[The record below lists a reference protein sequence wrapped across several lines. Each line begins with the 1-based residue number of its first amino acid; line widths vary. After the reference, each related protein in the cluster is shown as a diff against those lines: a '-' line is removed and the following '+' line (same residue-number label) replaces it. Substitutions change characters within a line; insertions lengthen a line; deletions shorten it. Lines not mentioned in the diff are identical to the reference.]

1 MKKLV
6 FGMFC
11 ISVLVFSIGCSK
23 NKAASAVKP
32 EDAKTLSI
40 WTYFSG
46 NEQKIFQKLVD
57 DFAAQN
63 NITVKAEFLPF
74 GTYKQQLS
82 VAIAGGSLPDIIMID
97 NPDHAAFAAMNV
109 FEDISDK
116 IKSWENTSAYFEGPL
131 NSVQYKGKYYGI
143 PLTSNCLALF
153 YNVDMLKTANITPPS
168 TWEELRAA
176 AKKLT
181 NQNTFGI
188 GVAMPKSEE
197 ATFQFLPWLIAS
209 GGRYDTMDSAESIK
223 AVAFLKEL
231 IDDGSMSKETINWGQ
246 GDIQKQFSVG
256 KLAMFVGGPWMI
268 PQITED
274 SKGMKFAVAKVPK
287 DVKYASV
294 LGGENIGI
302 VKNKNT
308 ELAWKFLQYMGDQKI
323 MKEFISQTGYFPPRK
338 DVAQDPI
345 WTNDPIKK
353 VFMEQMQY
361 AMPRGPHPKW
371 PEMSAAIYT
380 ALQEAL
386 SGTAS
391 PEQACKQAQQVISP
405 LL

>member
-116 IKSWENTSAYFEGPL
+116 IKSWENASAYFEGPL

-153 YNVDMLKTANITPPS
+153 YNADMLKAANITPPS

-256 KLAMFVGGPWMI
+256 KLTMFVGGPWMI

-302 VKNKNT
+302 VKDKNT
-308 ELAWKFLQYMGDQKI
+308 KLAWKFLQYMGDQKI

-361 AMPRGPHPKW
+361 AMPRGLYLKW

-386 SGTAS
+386 SGAAS
-391 PEQACKQAQQVISP
+391 PEQACKQAQQIISP

>member
-6 FGMFC
+6 LGMFC

-23 NKAASAVKP
+23 NKAASAVKS

-57 DFAAQN
+57 YFAAQN

-153 YNVDMLKTANITPPS
+153 YNVDMLKAANITPPS

-302 VKNKNT
+302 VKDKNT